1 MGVSSLKA
9 MHDVLCRDRHAATTP
24 MAATVNTDSLHIKL
38 IEFEEDRKRMR
49 SQFNARAD
57 RTDHKRNVLIPKYKP
72 LAETYLAAGEKY
84 ENPIFSTLIVWLFDI
99 GDLSTAIDWCLKAI
113 ELELPTPEFI
123 RRDWPTFC
131 ADSVL
136 KWAETQAEHGHS
148 VEPYFSRVFAKI
160 RDDWR
165 LHEEVNAK
173 WYKFAGYF
181 LLRDDEGKPRP
192 SAIADK
198 ATLEQAKAFLQ
209 QANEYHSKI
218 GVGTMIS
225 KIDMRLSALETGK
238 NL

>member
-1 MGVSSLKA
+1 MVSPLKRQRDAILANQLAAA
-9 MHDVLCRDRHAATTP
+9 MPQAG
-24 MAATVNTDSLHIKL
+24 TVNTDSLHIKL
-38 IEFEEDRKRMR
+38 IELEEDRKRMR
-49 SQFNARAD
+49 AQFNARAD

-148 VEPYFSRVFAKI
+148 IEPYFSQVFAKI